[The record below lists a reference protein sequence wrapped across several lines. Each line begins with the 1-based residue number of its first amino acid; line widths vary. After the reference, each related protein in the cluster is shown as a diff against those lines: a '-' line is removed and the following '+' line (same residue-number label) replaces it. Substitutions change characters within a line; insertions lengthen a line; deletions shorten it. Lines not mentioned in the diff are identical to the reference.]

1 MLVKIPSWFHFPFH
15 PHTTNLESFKKK
27 KKIKTSEDE
36 GFGKFGNAIGLQD
49 FLLESII

>member
-15 PHTTNLESFKKK
+15 PHTKSVESFKKK
-27 KKIKTSEDE
+27 KKIKTSVDE

>member
-1 MLVKIPSWFHFPFH
+1 MVPFSISPTYH
-15 PHTTNLESFKKK
+15 KFRIIKKKK